1 MRKISGQV
9 LSTKPVSLAR
19 AAKLVSRFAGVDN
32 GSSAAVSLYLQR
44 TAEAFNHLV
53 QFHNKRKTGTDL
65 ENSPERKRVQKS
77 QTDRPE
83 KNPDGKE
90 AQDGKSRGKRG
101 RKTETGV
108 AEENPFEDEVKDSKS
123 GAEEQMKEKRKKKKK
138 ERESDGVDLE
148 GKTNSKKSSKKSRR
162 HEGLDS

>member
-32 GSSAAVSLYLQR
+32 GSSSAVSLYLQR

-53 QFHNKRKTGTDL
+53 QFHSKRKTGDL
-65 ENSPERKRVQKS
+65 ENSPDRKRVQNE
-77 QTDRPE
+77 QTDGLE
-83 KNPDGKE
+83 KNPYGKE
-90 AQDGKSRGKRG
+90 AQDGKRRGKRE

-108 AEENPFEDEVKDSKS
+108 AEENPFEDEVRVSKS
-123 GAEEQMKEKRKKKKK
+123 GAEEQMKEKKKKKK
-138 ERESDGVDLE
+138 RESDGVDLE
-148 GKTNSKKSSKKSRR
+148 GKSNSKKSSKKSRR
-162 HEGLDS
+162 HEGPDS

>member
-32 GSSAAVSLYLQR
+32 GSSSAVSLYLQR

-65 ENSPERKRVQKS
+65 ENSPERKMVQKS

-123 GAEEQMKEKRKKKKK
+123 GAEEQMKEKKKKKKK
-138 ERESDGVDLE
+138 ERESDGGDLE

>member
-32 GSSAAVSLYLQR
+32 GSSSAVSLYLQR

-53 QFHNKRKTGTDL
+53 QFHNKRKTGDL
-65 ENSPERKRVQKS
+65 ENSPDRKRVQNAQINS
-77 QTDRPE
+77 LE

-90 AQDGKSRGKRG
+90 AQDGKSRGKRE
-101 RKTETGV
+101 RKTETRV

-123 GAEEQMKEKRKKKKK
+123 GAEEHMKEKKKKK
-138 ERESDGVDLE
+138 KKRDSDGVDLE
-148 GKTNSKKSSKKSRR
+148 GKSNSKKSSKKSRR